1 MGKPHIRCRPK
12 PFRLFPAKEVAMIP
26 HWTHALYPSF
36 RRLALAAA
44 AGAVT
49 LGAALAQAYAADQS
63 GTDGAVKAFVGQ
75 GWA

>member
-1 MGKPHIRCRPK
+1 
-12 PFRLFPAKEVAMIP
+12 MIP
-26 HWTHALYPSF
+26 HWTHALYPRIRYF
-36 RRLALAAA
+36 ALAAA
-44 AGAVT
+44 ASAVT